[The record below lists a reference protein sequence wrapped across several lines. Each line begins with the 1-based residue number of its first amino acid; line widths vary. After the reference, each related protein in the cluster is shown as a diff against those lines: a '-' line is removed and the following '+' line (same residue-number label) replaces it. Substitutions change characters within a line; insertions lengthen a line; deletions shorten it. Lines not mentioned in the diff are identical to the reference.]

1 MLLNSGGE
9 TSIAEQSNGVNYE
22 LGKPEKGLE
31 KGSMPEKLCQVRWAL
46 FWQGQESAV
55 EFPI

>member
-31 KGSMPEKLCQVRWAL
+31 KGSMPEKLCQVR
-46 FWQGQESAV
+46 
-55 EFPI
+55 